1 MLRQWM
7 GGFRRIA
14 WLLVLLWGF
23 HGVNYYFGM
32 TFNELGILPRQWH
45 GLYGVALWPLLHG
58 NVSHLLMNTL
68 PLLVLGLLVALRG
81 NHVFVRSS
89 VIIILLGG
97 VGVWVLGRP
106 AYHIGASGLA
116 FGYFGFLIAVGVYE
130 GRISSLAIATLVI
143 FWYGGMIFG
152 VVPQNNFVS
161 WEGHLFGML
170 AGIFAARL
178 LARRR

>member
-1 MLRQWM
+1 MFRQWL
-7 GGFRRIA
+7 GGLRRVA
-14 WLLVLLWGF
+14 WLLVLIWGF

-32 TFNELGILPRQWH
+32 AFNDLGIFPRQWQ
-45 GLYGVALWPLLHG
+45 GLSGIVLWPLLHG
-58 NVSHLLMNTL
+58 NISHLLMNTL

-81 NHVFVRSS
+81 HRVFILSS
-89 VIIILLGG
+89 LIIVLLGG
-97 VGVWVLGRP
+97 LGVWILGRP

-130 GRISSLAIATLVI
+130 GRISSLAIATLVT
-143 FWYGGMIFG
+143 FYYGGMIFG
-152 VVPQNNFVS
+152 VLPQNSFVS